1 MNKNPYV
8 KELIDLFENIMK
20 KCGKNY
26 SKTASMIERNG
37 KPMARQSLFKM
48 VKGGSLRM
56 ILFLEILDAFGI
68 MVEFKKDGEL
78 VYKRLPKI

>member
-1 MNKNPYV
+1 MNKNPYA

-48 VKGGSLRM
+48 VKGGSLRTA
-56 ILFLEILDAFGI
+56 LFLEVLDIFGI
-68 MVEFKKDGEL
+68 TVTFSKDGKT
-78 VYKRLPKI
+78 VFKRLPKI